1 MNNLNIKPIKD
12 GDTYKYLGIDKN
24 INYVGTLNKERV
36 MKYLTRVKKIWQSEL
51 SSMNKVIA
59 HNTFAIPVLTT
70 TVVKEI
76 DVRTR
81 KQLAMT
87 GNFHPKGDVDKL
99 YLPRLQGGRE
109 LKMVPRI
116 FESRVIKVG
125 QYLTINGNSNK
136 AITFVY
142 EKEQQNIF

>member
-1 MNNLNIKPIKD
+1 M
-12 GDTYKYLGIDKN
+12 
-24 INYVGTLNKERV
+24 
-36 MKYLTRVKKIWQSEL
+36 
-51 SSMNKVIA
+51 
-59 HNTFAIPVLTT
+59 LTT

-87 GNFHPKGDVDKL
+87 GNFHPKGDVNKL
-99 YLPRLQGGRE
+99 YLPRSQEGRE
-109 LKMVPRI
+109 LTMIPRI

-125 QYLTINGNSNK
+125 QYLTINGNRNN